1 LDQIDG
7 ENPTA
12 TNLDNPE
19 DIQIINGNLVVA
31 DKSHN
36 RVLVFN
42 GIPGANDSPIK
53 VLGQPDLS
61 TCNAGAVV
69 SGSQLE
75 SPTSVASDGTKLLV
89 ADYRNN
95 RVLIWNNFSALT
107 SGQTADAV
115 LGQPDMASNIP
126 GISSTF
132 DSPYYATFSGS
143 GALAVADEENHRVLI
158 WTSIPVCTTP
168 STGCSA
174 DFGSPVILGQTD
186 GTKNDANGSVGGITN
201 AQGLYSPNSVKFNG
215 LNQLIVGDAYNYR
228 FLVFNAK

>member
-1 LDQIDG
+1 
-7 ENPTA
+7 
-12 TNLDNPE
+12 
-19 DIQIINGNLVVA
+19 
-31 DKSHN
+31 
-36 RVLVFN
+36 
-42 GIPGANDSPIK
+42 